1 MICSLTDGTKKR
13 EDEDIP
19 ENISELNQT
28 QIICTACTDWVYPET
43 VWGLK
48 FWQPNLIE
56 NSQGL
61 MKLVFCFAE
70 LGELKNKMHM
80 RLADKSHSRGRTVR
94 DCYFTSYRRNLEF
107 RKSLCNSSALA
118 PILCWESPSMLSNF
132 KHCTY
137 TPCICSL
144 FYYRAIYCA
153 FNGEPGAMGNFESL
167 LGLI

>member
-28 QIICTACTDWVYPET
+28 QIICTACTDWGYPET

-48 FWQPNLIE
+48 FWQPNLLE

-70 LGELKNKMHM
+70 LGELKDKMHM

-94 DCYFTSYRRNLEF
+94 DCYFTSYR
-107 RKSLCNSSALA
+107 
-118 PILCWESPSMLSNF
+118 
-132 KHCTY
+132 
-137 TPCICSL
+137 
-144 FYYRAIYCA
+144 
-153 FNGEPGAMGNFESL
+153 
-167 LGLI
+167 